1 MKRLVLFNRDLRT
14 IDNTALIQAIDGETP
29 VIAVFIA
36 TPQQW
41 AQHDLAP
48 IQADLIR
55 RRLEALHEELELLNV
70 PFLYKECDDFER
82 ANEWL
87 LALSAE
93 LGVSELFLNFDYEI
107 NERNRITALSER
119 LEQQGK
125 TVCVFDDKCI
135 LRPGSVLNKQGKN
148 FKVFT
153 PFKNA
158 WKAQFT
164 LARVQKPKMSVPTDV
179 PAHYRYE
186 SNVPFNYPTVSSL
199 PMPVDTNSIIDKLRA
214 FSHDRV
220 ANYHQDRDFPAVD
233 GTSQLSAYLAI
244 GALSARQCV
253 ARLYL
258 DATMSNGQEPTLSE
272 GAEIWLSELIWR
284 EFYQHLVYFEPKL
297 SRRHG
302 YLSWERNLIWQGNEE
317 AFTQWCNGVTGY
329 PIVDAAMRQLNATGW
344 MHNRLRM
351 IAASFLI
358 KDLHVDWRWGEAY
371 FMSKLVDGD
380 FAANNGGWQW
390 CASTGCDGQPY
401 FRIFNPI
408 RQGER
413 FDAQGE
419 FIRQWIPELANVPNR
434 HIHQPW
440 LWEACQKLEYP
451 EPIVDHKTQRE
462 ITLSVYKAAKDQH

>member
-14 IDNTALIQAIDGETP
+14 IDNTALIQAVDGETP

-41 AQHDLAP
+41 VQHDLAP

-55 RRLEALHEELELLNV
+55 RRLEALNTELELLNI
-70 PFLYKECDDFER
+70 PLLYHQCDNFER

-87 LALSAE
+87 LALSIE
-93 LGVSELFLNFDYEI
+93 LGVTELFLNLDYEV
-107 NERNRITALSER
+107 NERNRISALSE
-119 LEQQGK
+119 QFKQHGK
-125 TVCVFDDKCI
+125 TVCSFDDKCI
-135 LRPGSVLNKQGKN
+135 LRPGSVLNKQGQN

-164 LARVQKPKMSVPTDV
+164 LARVRKPIVSVPTDA
-179 PAHYRYE
+179 PFHYRYA
-186 SNVPFNYPTVSSL
+186 SNVPFSYPLVSSL
-199 PMPVDTNSIIDKLRA
+199 PLPVDTDSIIDRLRT

-220 ANYHQDRDFPAVD
+220 MYYHQDRDYPAVD

-258 DATMSNGQEPTLSE
+258 DATMSDGQEPSLSE
-272 GAEIWLSELIWR
+272 GPEVWLSELIWR
-284 EFYQHLVYFEPKL
+284 EFYQHLVHFEPKL

-302 YLSWERNLIWQGNEE
+302 YLSWEKKLIWQGREDV
-317 AFTQWCNGVTGY
+317 FKQWTNGVTGY

-351 IAASFLI
+351 IVASFLI

-419 FIRQWIPELANVPNR
+419 FIRQWIPELAQVPNR

-440 LWEACQKLEYP
+440 RWEAFQKLEYP

-462 ITLSVYKAAKDQH
+462 ITLSVYKEARDQH

>member
-29 VIAVFIA
+29 VIAVFIT

-41 AQHDLAP
+41 TQHDLAP

-55 RRLEALHEELELLNV
+55 RRLEALNAELEALNV
-70 PFLYKECDDFER
+70 PLLYRQCDDFEL

-87 LALSAE
+87 LALSME
-93 LGVSELFLNFDYEI
+93 LGVTELFTNLDYEV
-107 NERNRITALSER
+107 NERDRTAALSA
-119 LEQQGK
+119 QFKQHGK
-125 TVCVFDDKCI
+125 KVLSFDDKCI

-158 WKAQFT
+158 WKAQFA
-164 LARVQKPKMSVPTDV
+164 LATIQKPMVSVPTDV
-179 PAHYRYE
+179 PAHYRYA
-186 SNVPFNYPTVSSL
+186 SNVAFSYPQVSSS
-199 PMPVDTNSIIDKLRA
+199 PWPVDTNSIIDRLRV
-214 FSHDRV
+214 FSRDRV
-220 ANYHQDRDFPAVD
+220 AHYHQERDYPAVD

-258 DATMSNGQEPTLSE
+258 DSMRSDGSESLLSE
-272 GAEIWLSELIWR
+272 GAEVWLSELIWR

-302 YLSWERNLIWQGNEE
+302 YLSWERNVIWQGSED
-317 AFTQWCNGVTGY
+317 AFKRWSNGETGY

-351 IAASFLI
+351 IVASFLI

-419 FIRQWIPELANVPNR
+419 FIRQWIPELAEVPKR
-434 HIHQPW
+434 YIHQPW
-440 LWEACQKLEYP
+440 KWEAFQKLQYP
-451 EPIVDHKTQRE
+451 EPMVDHKTQRE
-462 ITLSVYKAAKDQH
+462 ITLSVYKEAKDQH